1 MRSSLLVFAVV
12 AATLLATAAPVSAHH
27 AWRVDRSRLVTVK
40 GSVTS
45 FAFSNPHVQVYFDVQ
60 DANGGAEKW
69 SAGGASPNRL
79 SRSGWTR
86 DTLKPGDEIS
96 VNGYRARDGSNILRF
111 ESVALAAD
119 GQPIGGYRSR

>member
-1 MRSSLLVFAVV
+1 MRARRLAFAVV
-12 AATLLATAAPVSAHH
+12 AASLLATAAPLSAHH
-27 AWRVDRSRLVTVK
+27 AWRVDRSRLVTIK

-45 FAFSNPHVQVYFDVQ
+45 FAFSNPHVHVYFDVK
-60 DANGGAEKW
+60 DANGSVEKW

-96 VNGYRARDGSNILRF
+96 VNGYPARDGSYVLRF

>member
-1 MRSSLLVFAVV
+1 MRARRLAFAVV
-12 AATLLATAAPVSAHH
+12 AASLLAAAAPISAHH
-27 AWRVDRSRLVTVK
+27 NWRVDRTRLVTVK

-45 FAFSNPHVQVYFDVQ
+45 FAFSNPHVQIYFDVK
-60 DANGGAEKW
+60 DADGNIENW

-86 DTLKPGDEIS
+86 DTLKPGDEVT
-96 VNGYRARDGSNILRF
+96 VNGYRARDGSNVLRF
-111 ESVALAAD
+111 ESVALAD

>member
-1 MRSSLLVFAVV
+1 MRARRLAFAVV
-12 AATLLATAAPVSAHH
+12 AAGLLATAAPISAHH
-27 AWRVDRSRLVTVK
+27 NWRVDRTRLVTVK

-45 FAFSNPHVQVYFDVQ
+45 FAFSNPHVQIYFDVK
-60 DANGGAEKW
+60 DANSSIEKW

-86 DTLKPGDEIS
+86 DTLKPGDEVT
-96 VNGYRARDGSNILRF
+96 VNGYRARDGSNVLRF
-111 ESVALAAD
+111 ESVALAD